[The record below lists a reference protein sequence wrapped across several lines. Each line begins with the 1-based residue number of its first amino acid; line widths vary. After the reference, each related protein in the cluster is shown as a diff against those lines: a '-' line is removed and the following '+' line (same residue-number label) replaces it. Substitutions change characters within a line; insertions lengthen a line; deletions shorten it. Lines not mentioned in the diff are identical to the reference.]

1 MSQVGGKFMFE
12 EKIEELNQ
20 MLESEQG
27 AFDKEPIR
35 LMKFS
40 TF

>member
-1 MSQVGGKFMFE
+1 MFE

-27 AFDKEPIR
+27 AFDKRPIR
-35 LMKFS
+35 LMKFR